1 MTFRLVVSTGMF
13 LYLLVYFGLLV
24 AIVSLVVSNSNSS
37 AVITSKDDDTIRDA
51 ILTFARK
58 PTRVSLVC
66 HPEPTTKKCQT
77 EKLKSKNGCAHK

>member
-51 ILTFARK
+51 ISTFARK
-58 PTRVSLVC
+58 PT
-66 HPEPTTKKCQT
+66 
-77 EKLKSKNGCAHK
+77 